1 MSRDA
6 AYLRDVLR
14 AAELVVQFTRS
25 LPDRAALDHDL
36 MCQSALMRQL
46 EIMGE
51 APKRLSQSF
60 RDAHSEVPWA
70 DIAGMRDVLI
80 HGYDY
85 VDLDIVWDTVQVG
98 VPEVLA
104 ALRLLVPGAAE

>member
-6 AYLRDVLR
+6 AYLRDVVR
-14 AAELVVQFTRS
+14 AAELVVRFAS
-25 LPDRAALDHDL
+25 ALPNRAALDHDL

-46 EIMGE
+46 EVMGE
-51 APKRLSQSF
+51 ATKRLSPSF
-60 RDAHSEVPWA
+60 RQAHPEIPWSE
-70 DIAGMRDVLI
+70 IAGMRDVLI

-104 ALRLLVPGAAE
+104 LLRPLVQDAEE